1 MTFSGSCKYSNIEC
15 TLVKYIR
22 FTLKVD
28 FCRLHNDLTASG
40 VDSPAPL
47 GQLVHVVVV
56 VIALVVVVVFVLVV
70 FSGVGVVSQDLQC
83 IAMAV

>member
-28 FCRLHNDLTASG
+28 LCPLHLHLTASG
-40 VDSPAPL
+40 VGSPAPPS
-47 GQLVHVVVV
+47 QLVHAVVAVIVAFVVVV
-56 VIALVVVVVFVLVV
+56 VVC
-70 FSGVGVVSQDLQC
+70 SGVGVVSQDLQC